1 MGILCGSAGYQSS
14 ILPMASPRA
23 AAAGGR
29 VAHGNSSGREASAR
43 RTARQAT
50 FKVPPTVSSAASP
63 FVSSR
68 KL

>member
-1 MGILCGSAGYQSS
+1 
-14 ILPMASPRA
+14 MASPRA

-29 VAHGNSSGREASAR
+29 VAHGNSSGREASAC